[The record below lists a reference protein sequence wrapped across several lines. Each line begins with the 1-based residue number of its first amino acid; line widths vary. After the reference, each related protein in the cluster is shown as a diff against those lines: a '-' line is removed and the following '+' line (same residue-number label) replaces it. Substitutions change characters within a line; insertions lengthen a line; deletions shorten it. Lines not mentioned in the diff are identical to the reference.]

1 MGLRWPVERTSSW
14 LSNFDN
20 NEAEREVRMVK
31 VQQKISGGLRTK
43 TGAAAWLAV
52 RSYVATVIKNGVNPL
67 AALQRLTVA
76 DPWMPPAPDI
86 S

>member
-52 RSYVATVIKNGVNPL
+52 RSYLATVIKNGVNPL